1 MIVLVVAGGFTYT
14 HRQVHRLMGRVR
26 FRTMTYDRLFR
37 GPTLPRAT
45 YIFTDFDRLSA
56 WDLEL
61 AAQTYRALG
70 AAGLRVLNDPARVLE
85 RFALLRRLH
94 QAGVNAH
101 AVWRPADGE
110 TPDRFPVFLRTAS
123 GHRGV
128 MSELLHSHAEVE
140 TETERLLATGVPLRE
155 VMVVEYCAEPQAPD
169 FFVRFAAYRIGDTFV
184 PAVWVTDRVW
194 SVKMGRHGIATLEQ
208 FEKEREYVE
217 SGPYRETLWK
227 AFEIA
232 SVEYGR
238 VDFGVVGGRPE
249 IYEINTNPHVKIRK
263 RQRVPYRLGTVRIA
277 DGNYREAMAAL
288 DTTATGSV
296 PISIPGL
303 KPYRRW
309 LNYFRAARRTL

>member
-14 HRQVHRLMGRVR
+14 HRDVR
-26 FRTMTYDRLFR
+26 RFMPPTAFRTMTYDRLFR

-45 YIFTDFDRLSA
+45 YIFSDFDRLGA

-61 AAQTYRALG
+61 AGQTYLALA

-94 QAGVNAH
+94 QAGINAH
-101 AVWRPADGE
+101 AVWRPAEGE
-110 TPDRFPVFLRTAS
+110 TPDRFPVFLRTGS

-128 MSELLHSHAEVE
+128 MSELLHTPAEVE
-140 TETERLLATGVPLRE
+140 AETERLLATGVPLRE
-155 VMVVEYCAEPQAPD
+155 LMVVEYCAEPLDPD
-169 FFVRFAAYRIGDTFV
+169 FFVRQAAYRIGDALV

-194 SVKMGRHGIATLEQ
+194 WVKMGRRGIATQAHFEQ
-208 FEKEREYVE
+208 EREYVE
-217 SGPYRETLWK
+217 KGAHRETLWQ

-232 SVEYGR
+232 GIEYGR
-238 VDFGVVGGRPE
+238 IDFGIVGGRPE

-263 RQRVPYRLGTVRIA
+263 RQRVAYRLGTLRIA
-277 DGNYREAMAAL
+277 DGRYRDALAAL
-288 DTTATGSV
+288 DSKAAGAL

-309 LNYFRAARRTL
+309 LNFLRTARRPK